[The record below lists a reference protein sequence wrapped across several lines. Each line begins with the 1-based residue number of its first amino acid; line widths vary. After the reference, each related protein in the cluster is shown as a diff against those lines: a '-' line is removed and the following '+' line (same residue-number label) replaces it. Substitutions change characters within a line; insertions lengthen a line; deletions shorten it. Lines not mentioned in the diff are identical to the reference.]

1 MMNVGG
7 GGGGCVGG
15 CWVGGIL
22 VGGTDVFVG
31 RGGGLVGLTR
41 VDVGGAEVK
50 TLAVVGPGTLVR
62 EVAVG
67 KNVEV
72 GVGVRVAVG
81 VGLGSVEVIV
91 GIAVG
96 VYVGAVDVGNGPMS
110 TSEVNAMAVLVLFEL
125 RNTSK
130 PWLGLPNA
138 NQSQRMAPRIRAAIP
153 AVRRLSRYPVMSNSL
168 DFLFVAVLWI
178 RRIGGT
184 RVRVAV
190 GRGRGVRVR
199 VGRGVLVGGRGVLVN
214 VARGRSVLAVNVMS
228 GIGVCVGVRVL
239 VGVHVGV

>member
-1 MMNVGG
+1 MNVG

-41 VDVGGAEVK
+41 VDVGRDVGGAEVK

-110 TSEVNAMAVLVLFEL
+110 ESEVNAMAVLVLLEL
-125 RNTSK
+125 WNISNS
-130 PWLGLPNA
+130 WLGLPNA

-168 DFLFVAVLWI
+168 DFLFVEMLWI
-178 RRIGGT
+178 RRSGWNARIGGT
-184 RVRVAV
+184 RPRCLGGARRAGRAWCVRE
-190 GRGRGVRVR
+190 RGTDGA
-199 VGRGVLVGGRGVLVN
+199 GAL
-214 VARGRSVLAVNVMS
+214 
-228 GIGVCVGVRVL
+228 CKC
-239 VGVHVGV
+239 